1 MIYINYLVFVVI
13 LNLFNYFMIQLVI
26 HQYFNIIIQGIA
38 IIECSNQETALKA
51 IEEYDSRE
59 LDGIAMSVIQLPLS
73 SQ

>member
-13 LNLFNYFMIQLVI
+13 LNQFNYFMIQLVI
-26 HQYFNIIIQGIA
+26 HQYFNIIIQGVA

>member
-13 LNLFNYFMIQLVI
+13 LNQFNYFMIQLVI